1 MAILAVNAG
10 SSSLKF
16 SLHPLH
22 AGEVQASVLTGNIQ
36 GLEPDG
42 TPEIGWKFAGERHC
56 QALTL
61 DPSRSAFVQALEH
74 LRTLLAGLQGAPT
87 IIAVAHRVVHGGQE
101 FRESVLVTDEV
112 LERLSRLN
120 SLAPLHQP
128 HNLEGVRSFRQ
139 AFPDLPQVAC
149 FDTAFHATL
158 PEVDYAF
165 ALPQSLAAQ
174 GVRRYGFHGLSY
186 QFIMDELLHHSQR
199 ARGRVLMA
207 HLGNGASLCGAN
219 NAQSCATTMGFSAL
233 DGLMMGT
240 RSGALDA
247 GVPLYL
253 MEQGWTHGQIE
264 KLLYKQSGLLGVSGI
279 SADMRRLRSDG
290 SDDAQRAIDQFTHRV
305 VRETG
310 ALVACMG
317 GMDVLA
323 FSGGIGENDSVLR
336 SQVCERLG
344 WLGVQIDPVRNAQ
357 ASADL
362 GAQPIH
368 AAGSLIEVWVVPTD
382 EGRVAAREAA
392 RLIGQHISHNVHTI
406 ATASAQ
412 PAVTAAAAATAATAD
427 AA

>member
-16 SLHPLH
+16 SLHPLL
-22 AGEVQASVLTGNIQ
+22 AGEVQASVLSGNIQ

-42 TPEIGWKFAGERHC
+42 VAEIGWTFAGQRHTEV
-56 QALTL
+56 LTL
-61 DPSRSAFVQALEH
+61 DPEQSSFVQALAR
-74 LRTLLAGLQGAPT
+74 LRTLLANLEGAPA

-139 AFPDLPQVAC
+139 AFPELPQVAC
-149 FDTAFHATL
+149 FDTAFHASL

-186 QFIMDELLHHSQR
+186 QFIMDSLLQHSTR

-207 HLGNGASLCGAN
+207 HLGNGASLCGAKG
-219 NAQSCATTMGFSAL
+219 AQSCATTMGFSAL

-240 RSGALDA
+240 RSGSLDA

-279 SADMRRLRSDG
+279 SADMRRLRADG
-290 SDDAQRAIDQFTHRV
+290 SDNAKRAIDQFTHRV
-305 VRETG
+305 VRESG

-317 GMDVLA
+317 GLDVLA
-323 FSGGIGENDSVLR
+323 FSGGIGENDAVLR
-336 SQVCERLG
+336 AQVCERLG
-344 WLGVQIDPVRNAQ
+344 WMGVQMDAARNAE
-357 ASADL
+357 ARSDL

-368 AAGSLIEVWVVPTD
+368 AAGSAIEVWVVPTD

-392 RLIGQHISHNVHTI
+392 RLIGQI
-406 ATASAQ
+406 
-412 PAVTAAAAATAATAD
+412 AVTAVTSVNETTAATAATAEMT
-427 AA
+427 